1 MKTTVKKL
9 SATRVLVTIT
19 AGQPELEAA
28 EQVALKRMAK
38 NIKVNGFRK
47 GHVPIAVVKKHADP
61 NTLSQETLEA
71 AVNRAVAEAFLS
83 NKLQVLDRPEVEL
96 KKFVPSETL
105 EFTAEAD
112 VMPEVKLG
120 DYKKLKAVKKAAK
133 VTKDDI
139 DEVIERI
146 RKGLAGKKETK
157 EAARD
162 GDEVIIDFV
171 GKRDGEAFQGGTG
184 KDYPLTLGSNSFIP
198 GFEEALV
205 GSKAGNKKDIKLTF
219 PKDYHAKD
227 LAGAKVVFETTVKKV
242 NQIELPELND
252 EFAAKAGPYTSMNDL
267 RQDIEAEIT
276 AQQERQATD
285 QLKDDLVKQLVESSD
300 VAVPEVLRQDQIR
313 SLEQDLVQNL
323 RYRGMTLEQYYES
336 RGLADRDAWLKAE
349 ANEAADARIKAGLVL
364 AELSKELAIEA
375 TADELASHINAYK
388 QQYANNAEMAKR
400 FDQPEAQREIANR
413 LITEKTVDKLVELNL
428 PDDKSKTKPAKSTIA
443 TDKANKS
450 SETSKP
456 AAKKPNAK
464 SKKAAK

>member
-28 EQVALKRMAK
+28 EQVALKLMAK
-38 NIKVNGFRK
+38 NIKFNGFRK

-71 AVNRAVAEAFLS
+71 AINRAVAEAFLS

-96 KKFVPSETL
+96 KKFVPGETL

-133 VTKDDI
+133 VTNDDI

-146 RKGLAGKKETK
+146 RKGLAEKKETK

-205 GSKAGNKKDIKLTF
+205 GSKAGDKKDIKLTF

-242 NQIELPELND
+242 NQIKLPELND
-252 EFAAKAGPYTSMNDL
+252 EFAAKAGPYTSMDDL
-267 RQDIEAEIT
+267 RQDIEAEIA

-285 QLKDDLVKQLVESSD
+285 QLKDDLVKQLVEASD

-400 FDQPEAQREIANR
+400 FDQPEVQREIANR

-428 PDDKSKTKPAKSTIA
+428 PDDKSKTKPAKSATT

-450 SETSKP
+450 SETSKS
-456 AAKKPNAK
+456 AAKKPNTK